1 MAGNPGGGSYLFR
14 WREGEQEYLDGH
26 GMNSWTAEFLET
38 GMCVVED
45 ALSSEFCE
53 QVIERRLSGLGVNE
67 LDPRT
72 WPRGWQNLAATTAFA
87 RRGRAVRSRSAL

>member
-1 MAGNPGGGSYLFR
+1 
-14 WREGEQEYLDGH
+14 
-26 GMNSWTAEFLET
+26 MNSWTAEFLET